1 MTSFSSE
8 NDGRYT
14 TSSTTHC
21 SSSLPRLPT
30 VESSSS
36 SFLLSGQSQQQQSR
50 RMLKLQR
57 RRRDNRTS
65 NNNNNKSDCLDS
77 TRHSSASSIG
87 TRNSSSENGK
97 GLSTVVAL
105 PTVLVP
111 STSSSS
117 STSSSTSSTSVLTV
131 TPGLD
136 RTDHSSL
143 TSSSTSVATTENL
156 ILKTVDD
163 KNIPQ
168 ATGNERITNRY
179 IDFSSDDD
187 GIDDDD
193 NSLGSFGFNDSD
205 DGEGG
210 DDNFDANL
218 GVNEEANHVVEKL
231 ASSLSTAHVHCQ
243 QHQQHQQQQGHK
255 QPKFQYQ
262 RNQQSFHDSTV
273 SFSSHLTEVIDVVP
287 NLSPKSKG
295 KYFYSYDELS
305 EFRVE
310 YEFELEGLLP
320 PGSDDS

>member
-1 MTSFSSE
+1 MTSFSYD
-8 NDGRYT
+8 DGRDT
-14 TSSTTHC
+14 TSSATHC
-21 SSSLPRLPT
+21 SSSLPRPPA
-30 VESSSS
+30 VVAS

-105 PTVLVP
+105 SPVLVP

-143 TSSSTSVATTENL
+143 TSSTSVTTTEDM
-156 ILKTVDD
+156 IVKRVDE
-163 KNIPQ
+163 NIPQ
-168 ATGNERITNRY
+168 ATRNERITNRY

-320 PGSDDS
+320 PGSDES